1 MGDRPARQPKTR
13 SMSRF
18 LSLAALA
25 SLALASPCFAQATAT
40 ARATS
45 PATAQPAGLT
55 DQMFSAALSAANLAE
70 IAAAKLA
77 LSRASDPEVK
87 QYA

>member
-1 MGDRPARQPKTR
+1 
-13 SMSRF
+13 
-18 LSLAALA
+18 
-25 SLALASPCFAQATAT
+25 
-40 ARATS
+40 
-45 PATAQPAGLT
+45 
-55 DQMFSAALSAANLAE
+55 MFSAALSAANLAE

>member
-1 MGDRPARQPKTR
+1 MGDRPARQPKTH

-18 LSLAALA
+18 LSLA
-25 SLALASPCFAQATAT
+25 SLALASPCFAQAT
-40 ARATS
+40 
-45 PATAQPAGLT
+45 ATAQPAGLT

-87 QYA
+87 QYARR

>member
-1 MGDRPARQPKTR
+1 MGDRPARQPKTH

-18 LSLAALA
+18 LSLA
-25 SLALASPCFAQATAT
+25 SLALASPCFAQAPAT

-55 DQMFSAALSAANLAE
+55 DQMFSAANLAE

-87 QYA
+87 QYARR

>member
-1 MGDRPARQPKTR
+1 MGDRPARQPKTH

-18 LSLAALA
+18 LSLA